1 MKKTLIPGLAVC
13 LLINLGVQSSDA
25 NASATATESAA
36 TPAATAQV
44 PGTLTGTVLET
55 MDSGGYTYFQLDT
68 GLDKPWVAV
77 PQAQVKVGDT
87 ISSMPGMVMKNFTSK
102 TLNRTFD
109 SIVFSGGIAGATKN
123 TPHGGMGMSMG
134 GMKSGGGDDSFA
146 SAVAAESGGRP
157 SQAQAPSTGGS
168 AGAMVPFSEI
178 KVDKASGDN
187 AQLVSDAF
195 ANRKELNGKTVR
207 VQGKVVKVSR
217 MIMGR
222 NWIHLQD
229 GSGDPANNTHDLVF
243 TTEADTIEVG
253 KVITMEGVLTANKDF
268 GSGYKYDAIVE
279 EAKVVE

>member
-1 MKKTLIPGLAVC
+1 MKKTLISGLAVC
-13 LLINLGVQSSDA
+13 LLFNLGVQNNDA
-25 NASATATESAA
+25 NASTAATKSAA
-36 TPAATAQV
+36 TTQA
-44 PGTLTGTVLET
+44 PGALTGTVLET

-68 GLDKPWVAV
+68 GLDKAWVAV
-77 PQAQVKVGDT
+77 PQAQIKVGDT

-109 SIVFSGGIAGATKN
+109 SIVFSGGLAGAGAKN
-123 TPHGGMGMSMG
+123 SAPHGGMG

-146 SAVAAESGGRP
+146 SAVAAEGGGRP
-157 SQAQAPSTGGS
+157 SQVKGPGTGGS

-187 AQLVSDAF
+187 AQLVGDAF
-195 ANRKELNGKTVR
+195 ANRKKLNGKTIR
-207 VQGKVVKVSR
+207 VQGKVVKVSP

-243 TTEADTIEVG
+243 TTEADTIEKG